1 MLLYTTG
8 DDSGLSNPDDGEAF
22 AGMLPYEE
30 QYALRLN
37 EGVLEKGQ
45 YWDVLVEEGAT
56 EISEL
61 AATDGAE
68 QIK

>member
-8 DDSGLSNPDDGEAF
+8 DDSGLSDPDGGEAF
-22 AGMLPYEE
+22 AGLLPYDR
-30 QYALRLN
+30 QYDLRLN

-45 YWDVLVEEGAT
+45 YWDALVEEGNT

-61 AATDGAE
+61 AATEGAE